1 MADKVKF
8 LKGLQA
14 EYDALATKDESTFY
28 YTTDTG
34 RLYIGNICLV
44 SQVSNIQVAE
54 GLSLANQNGE
64 IVIGFDNDCCF
75 LIDGGTAADIEY
87 ENNGETRIVK
97 LISTEANDSGETAIV
112 E

>member
-14 EYDALATKDESTFY
+14 DYDALATKDESTFY
-28 YTTDTG
+28 YTSDTG
-34 RLYIGNICLV
+34 RLYIGEICLV

-54 GLSLANQNGE
+54 GLSLANQDRE
-64 IVIGFDNDCCF
+64 VIIGFDDTCCF
-75 LIDGGTAADIEY
+75 FVNGGTSADIEY
-87 ENNGETRIVK
+87 ENNGETRIAN
-97 LISTEANDSGETAIV
+97 LISTETNDSGMTAII